1 MRGCVDVVVLNLR
14 GVDGGVVDKG
24 HMWMLLPAKSKGVGE
39 VDVEAAVM
47 GDVDRRAGV
56 EVGRQVVLS
65 SVIQGK
71 QKKSDKEETR
81 GGGSKCDRTGD
92 ELENSDPDGQTQ
104 MRNPKSINLREAPL
118 WV

>member
-1 MRGCVDVVVLNLR
+1 MCVFLRYCGQRGCVDVLLLNLR
-14 GVDGGVVDKG
+14 GLDGCVVDKG

-65 SVIQGK
+65 SVIQGNLLPPWRLG
-71 QKKSDKEETR
+71 SETHF
-81 GGGSKCDRTGD
+81 
-92 ELENSDPDGQTQ
+92 
-104 MRNPKSINLREAPL
+104 
-118 WV
+118 

>member
-1 MRGCVDVVVLNLR
+1 MVLWMSRHVRGRITMCVFLRYCGQRGCVDVLLLNLR
-14 GVDGGVVDKG
+14 GLDGCVVDKG

-65 SVIQGK
+65 GVIQGNLLPPWRLG
-71 QKKSDKEETR
+71 SETHF
-81 GGGSKCDRTGD
+81 
-92 ELENSDPDGQTQ
+92 
-104 MRNPKSINLREAPL
+104 
-118 WV
+118 

>member
-1 MRGCVDVVVLNLR
+1 MMTDYGFVDVQKCEGQDHYVCIAWVLWTE
-14 GVDGGVVDKG
+14 GG

-65 SVIQGK
+65 SVIQGNLLPPWRLG
-71 QKKSDKEETR
+71 SETHF
-81 GGGSKCDRTGD
+81 
-92 ELENSDPDGQTQ
+92 LF
-104 MRNPKSINLREAPL
+104 
-118 WV
+118 

>member
-1 MRGCVDVVVLNLR
+1 MVLWMSRHVRGRITMCVFLRYCGQRGCVDVLLLNLR
-14 GVDGGVVDKG
+14 GLDGCVVDKG

-65 SVIQGK
+65 SVIQGNLLPPWRLG
-71 QKKSDKEETR
+71 SETHF
-81 GGGSKCDRTGD
+81 
-92 ELENSDPDGQTQ
+92 LF
-104 MRNPKSINLREAPL
+104 
-118 WV
+118 

>member
-1 MRGCVDVVVLNLR
+1 MCVLLGYCGQRGCVDVVVLNLR

-56 EVGRQVVLS
+56 EVGRQ
-65 SVIQGK
+65 
-71 QKKSDKEETR
+71 KSDKEETR